1 MYSKT
6 VKCAV
11 VITMSIAFMLVS
23 LELRAEDKVASG
35 DQIAM
40 VNGVNISNT
49 EFQRELDF
57 YMSRASQQGQQIPEF
72 MLPKLKNDILNS
84 LIDRELLYQE
94 SQKMKITVDSNA
106 VAGQMA
112 SIKQRFQS
120 PAEFEAAIK
129 KLNLSEA
136 DIQSQISRDLA
147 IRELID
153 KQVTQKVV
161 VTDEETKAYYD
172 ANPDQFKQPEQVKAR
187 HILIKIDANASE
199 TQKADARQE
208 IKKIQQKLRNG
219 DDFAG
224 LAKEYS
230 QGPSSVKG
238 GDLGFFKR
246 GQMVKPFEDAA
257 FALKPNEISDIV
269 ETQFGYHL
277 IKVEEKKPGT
287 TLAFT
292 DIKDRLNQHLKEQ
305 KIDKDAKEYIDG
317 LKKDAKIEKYL

>member
-1 MYSKT
+1 MVSKM
-6 VKCAV
+6 VKRV
-11 VITMSIAFMLVS
+11 VVVTMSIAFMLVPF
-23 LELRAEDKVASG
+23 ELWAEDKVASG
-35 DQIAM
+35 DQIAV

-49 EFQRELDF
+49 EFERELDF
-57 YMSRASQQGQQIPEF
+57 YMSRASQQGQQIPEI

-84 LIDRELLYQE
+84 LIERELLYQE

-106 VAGQMA
+106 VEGQMA

-129 KLNLSEA
+129 QLNLSEA
-136 DIQSQISRDLA
+136 DIQSQISRDMA

-153 KQVTQKVV
+153 KQVAQKVV

-172 ANPDQFKQPEQVKAR
+172 ANTGQFKQPEQIKAR

-208 IKKIQQKLRNG
+208 IKKIQQKLQNG

-238 GDLGFFKR
+238 GDLGFFRR

-269 ETQFGYHL
+269 ETKFGYHL
-277 IKVEEKKPGT
+277 IKVEEKKPET
-287 TLAFT
+287 TLAYT

-305 KIDKDAKEYIDG
+305 QIDKEAKEYIDQ
-317 LKKDAKIEKYL
+317 LKKDAKIEKNL

>member
-1 MYSKT
+1 M
-6 VKCAV
+6 VKRV
-11 VITMSIAFMLVS
+11 VVVTMLIAFMLVP
-23 LELRAEDKVASG
+23 LALWAEDTVASG
-35 DQIAM
+35 DQIAV

-49 EFQRELDF
+49 AFKRELDF
-57 YMSRASQQGQQIPEF
+57 YMSRASQQGQQIPEI
-72 MLPKLKNDILNS
+72 MMPKLKNDILNS

-106 VAGQMA
+106 VADQMA
-112 SIKQRFQS
+112 SIKQRFQT
-120 PAEFEAAIK
+120 PAEFQAAIK
-129 KLNLSEA
+129 QLNLSEA
-136 DIQSQISRDLA
+136 DIQSQISRDMA
-147 IRELID
+147 IRKLID
-153 KQVTQKVV
+153 KQVAQKVV

-172 ANPDQFKQPEQVKAR
+172 ANTAQFKQPEQVKAR
-187 HILIKIDANASE
+187 HILIKIDANASD

-208 IKKIQQKLRNG
+208 IEKIQQKIQNG

-238 GDLGFFKR
+238 GDLGFFRR

-269 ETQFGYHL
+269 KTQFGYHL
-277 IKVEEKKPGT
+277 IKVEEKKPET
-287 TLAFT
+287 TLAYT
-292 DIKDRLNQHLKEQ
+292 DIKERLNKHLKEQ
-305 KIDKDAKEYIDG
+305 KIDKQAKDYIDR